1 MRIQKFLATVLA
13 LGVLCPVISTLAK
26 EKLRT
31 PAQRFGGDIKQAESP
46 SFRRHIV
53 PLASKLGCSGRE
65 CHGSFQGRGGFQLS
79 LFGYDFKKDH
89 TAITNDKKDDIR
101 VDLEHPEKSLFIVKP
116 TKQVKHKGGEIYE
129 EGSWEHNLML
139 KWIQQG
145 AKIDVKETGE
155 FGRLELFPKEIVFK
169 KAGESI
175 QIKVLAHW
183 ADGTVEDVTEFTRFR
198 TNDESVAEVHE
209 GGLVESKSKGD
220 THIVAFYDN
229 GVSPVP
235 VMLPISEKIARNY
248 PKVST
253 RTKVDELVVDKLR
266 KIGVLPSDVCTDAEF
281 LRRASL
287 DVTGTLPTPAEVKKF
302 LADKNP
308 NKRAKK
314 IDELLKS
321 PGYAAWWTTK
331 LCDITGNN
339 SRNNNDRNFRNELTQ
354 QWYDWIY
361 ARIRNNVPYDKMIE
375 GMVMATSRT
384 GPDQSYSD
392 FALEMGSYLRKENPV
407 DFATRPDL
415 PQYWARRNMR
425 KPEEKALG
433 FAYSFLGVRIQCAQC
448 HKHPF
453 DQWTQQDFNQ
463 FQAFFTPITFGGKS
477 SKDGSPNYRTVE
489 AEIAKAVGYD
499 RKTGSTKSRRDMY
512 AEVKRRVAEGE
523 VAPWQELYVRNTS
536 YKNLSK
542 AQLAKLKKR
551 NPKYAGRVITPK
563 VLGGEEEM
571 LEKHADPRRPL
582 MDWLRDPQNPY
593 FAHAFV
599 NRLWANYFGR
609 GIVAP
614 ADDMNLANP
623 PSNRAL
629 LDYLAKGFI
638 QSGYNMRW
646 LHAEILKSDT
656 YQRSWKPNETNKLD
670 EKNFSRMVLR
680 RLPAEVVADAIS
692 MATSSGSR
700 LTGYAESDE
709 RLIGW
714 KMGINYGGRGNTAQY
729 ALGVFGK
736 PLRETNCDC
745 ERSNDP
751 TLLQTIFTRNDPAML
766 GMIDSYSKKQS
777 SWIGEL
783 RGIYGSSRQK
793 AVARGE
799 AERLQRAINSISL
812 RMKKLNANQP
822 KRPAKDDPIA
832 LKKYLAARKSYAAQ
846 RQRLVQ
852 QEKSL
857 RRKLTAG
864 RKPPNRDN
872 PGRGALPTDIKPK
885 LDELITEV
893 FLRTVSRYPTPEE
906 RANAKADIEAAKDP
920 VDGLREVLWAMLNTK
935 EFMVN
940 H

>member
-1 MRIQKFLATVLA
+1 MRIRNLLLIFATVAVSL
-13 LGVLCPVISTLAK
+13 PVVAK
-26 EKLRT
+26 DKLPT
-31 PAQRFGGDIKQAESP
+31 AAQRFGGKIESTESP
-46 SFRRHIV
+46 SFRRHVV

-65 CHGSFQGRGGFQLS
+65 CHGSFQGRGDFQLS
-79 LFGYDFKKDH
+79 LFGYDFAKDH
-89 TAITNDKKDDIR
+89 KAITADKEHRIR
-101 VDLEHPEKSLFIVKP
+101 VDLENPEKSLFIVKP

-169 KAGESI
+169 KARESI
-175 QIKVLAHW
+175 QLKVLAHW

-248 PKVST
+248 PKIST
-253 RTKVDELVVDKLR
+253 RTKVDELVADKLR

-287 DVTGTLPTPAEVKKF
+287 DVTGTLPTPDEVKKF

-308 NKRAKK
+308 NKRAQK

-339 SRNNNDRNFRNELTQ
+339 SRNNTDRNFRNEQTQ

-384 GPDQSYSD
+384 SPDQSYSD

-415 PQYWARRNMR
+415 PQYWSRRNMR

-463 FQAFFTPITFGGKS
+463 FQAFFAGITFGSGG
-477 SKDGSPNYRTVE
+477 SKGEGPNYRTVE

-499 RKTGSTKSRRDMY
+499 RKTGSSKSRRDMY

-542 AQLAKLKKR
+542 AQLARLKKR

-638 QSGYNMRW
+638 QSGYDMRW

-670 EKNFSRMVLR
+670 DKNFSRMVLR

-692 MATSSGSR
+692 MATSSSSR

-714 KMGINYGGRGNTAQY
+714 KMGINYGGRGNSAQY

-793 AVARGE
+793 AAAGGE

-822 KRPAKDDPIA
+822 KRPAKDDPVA
-832 LKKYLAARKSYAAQ
+832 LKKYLAARKSYTAQ
-846 RQRLVQ
+846 RQRLA
-852 QEKSL
+852 EYERNL
-857 RRKLTAG
+857 RKKLAAG

-872 PGRGALPTDIKPK
+872 PRRGAAPTDIKPK

-893 FLRTVSRYPTPEE
+893 FLRTVSRYPTPKE